1 MYTRWLY
8 SNINNPTKNI
18 EVRRYKCGH
27 YYARG
32 FITSPSGKYVFSV
45 LPFIRI
51 KKSNLFEVLE
61 FYILLSSEVINE
73 NK

>member
-18 EVRRYKCGH
+18 EVRRCKCGR

-32 FITSPSGKYVFSV
+32 FITSPRGQYVLGVLSFS
-45 LPFIRI
+45 RI
-51 KKSNLFEVLE
+51 NKSNLIEVLE